1 MQYFEMSMTHDS
13 PSFYFQILCL
23 LLNCLN
29 SFITVGSFSGAADLS
44 PLSPDFLLE
53 A

>member
-1 MQYFEMSMTHDS
+1 MSMSHDS

-23 LLNCLN
+23 LLN